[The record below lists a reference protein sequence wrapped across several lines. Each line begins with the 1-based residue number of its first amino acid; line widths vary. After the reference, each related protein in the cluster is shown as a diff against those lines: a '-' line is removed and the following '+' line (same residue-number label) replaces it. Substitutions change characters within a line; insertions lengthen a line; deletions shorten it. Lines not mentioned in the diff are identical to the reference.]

1 LFKKTLQVVKL
12 SFKTFTTSFSQKRLI
27 KLILYIM
34 KAFFEGIQ
42 YLFVNILFAP
52 LDFYVHELSSWF
64 AANTINWIFM
74 IICASAMVYWIKQLK
89 IFEDAGTENQDTT
102 AHSFLK

>member
-1 LFKKTLQVVKL
+1 
-12 SFKTFTTSFSQKRLI
+12 
-27 KLILYIM
+27 M

-42 YLFVNILFAP
+42 WLFETIFFA
-52 LDFYVHELSSWF
+52 LHDFLRELELASWT

-74 IICASAMVYWIKQLK
+74 IICSVAIVYWCKQLM
-89 IFEDAGTENQDTT
+89 IFDEKGEENQDTT

>member
-1 LFKKTLQVVKL
+1 
-12 SFKTFTTSFSQKRLI
+12 
-27 KLILYIM
+27 M

-42 YLFVNILFAP
+42 WLFETIFFA
-52 LDFYVHELSSWF
+52 LHNFLRELELTHWF

-74 IICASAMVYWIKQLK
+74 IICSVAIVYWCKQLK
-89 IFEDAGTENQDTT
+89 IHEDQGEENQDTT

>member
-1 LFKKTLQVVKL
+1 
-12 SFKTFTTSFSQKRLI
+12 
-27 KLILYIM
+27 M

-52 LDFYVHELSSWF
+52 LDFLRSLELSSWF
-64 AANTINWIFM
+64 VANTINWIFM
-74 IICASAMVYWIKQLK
+74 IICASAMVYWIKQLR
-89 IFEDAGTENQDTT
+89 IFDDAGTENQDTT

>member
-1 LFKKTLQVVKL
+1 
-12 SFKTFTTSFSQKRLI
+12 
-27 KLILYIM
+27 M

-52 LDFYVHELSSWF
+52 LDFLRSLELTSWF
-64 AANTINWIFM
+64 GANTINWIFM
-74 IICASAMVYWIKQLK
+74 IICTAAMVYWIKQLK
-89 IFEDAGTENQDTT
+89 LHRDNNDEYQDTT

>member
-1 LFKKTLQVVKL
+1 
-12 SFKTFTTSFSQKRLI
+12 
-27 KLILYIM
+27 M
-34 KAFFEGIQ
+34 KSFFEGIE

-52 LDFYVHELSSWF
+52 LDFLRSLELSSWF

-89 IFEDAGTENQDTT
+89 IFEDAGTEKQDTT

>member
-1 LFKKTLQVVKL
+1 
-12 SFKTFTTSFSQKRLI
+12 
-27 KLILYIM
+27 M

-52 LDFYVHELSSWF
+52 LDFLRSLELKSWF